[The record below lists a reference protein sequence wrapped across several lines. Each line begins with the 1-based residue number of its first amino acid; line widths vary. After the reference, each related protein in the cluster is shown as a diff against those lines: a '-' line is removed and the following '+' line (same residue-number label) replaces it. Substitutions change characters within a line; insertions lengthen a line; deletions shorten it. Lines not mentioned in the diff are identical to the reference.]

1 MAITKRPRITY
12 IHGGIEI
19 SQLLKLFC
27 ALKMAEL
34 FSKLA
39 FFDPFPKKFSVFTN
53 YSGETNSLF
62 VQFLV

>member
-1 MAITKRPRITY
+1 
-12 IHGGIEI
+12 
-19 SQLLKLFC
+19 
-27 ALKMAEL
+27 MAEL

-62 VQFLV
+62 VQFLVSGSVSSYPPLQILFPKLAANQYGHLR